1 MVLRRPPR
9 IASRAGFPAGP
20 SLCLHTPLT
29 GSSPL
34 PRCPSSRA
42 VLCSHTKTTASPPP
56 ERPPGPAVPR
66 GLGLAA
72 PPFLPALLPGHPV
85 AESFWVGSCGLRP
98 PPSWKPQWQRG
109 EKGRGEGRLGQE
121 STPTWGLGAE
131 SGSPNARCCSPAS
144 LSCCWACLWPPWLF
158 IPTSGPTL
166 LPSAVR
172 PWRGTPTRPC
182 TTGGFLCFAL
192 VFCALLQVVFW
203 RFYNPTQVEDAVL
216 DTYDLVY
223 EQAVRSPSSVWRQEL
238 AAIQDT
244 FQCCGKW
251 SPFGLLGDAEAGL
264 CPGELARREVRR
276 AARASGPSGVA
287 AGHHG
292 APPQTQGHAPRGSRG
307 KSRCGPEGEAVVR
320 EARRGLGWGRQLTT
334 GPFCIH
340 SFVHTTPARASPGQ
354 ARRPCDPAA
363 VKPPTP
369 PSEASSSTG
378 GRRETDGV

>member
-1 MVLRRPPR
+1 MGPWSRVR
-9 IASRAGFPAGP
+9 IAKCQM
-20 SLCLHTPLT
+20 LLT
-29 GSSPL
+29 GFF
-34 PRCPSSRA
+34 
-42 VLCSHTKTTASPPP
+42 VL
-56 ERPPGPAVPR
+56 
-66 GLGLAA
+66 
-72 PPFLPALLPGHPV
+72 
-85 AESFWVGSCGLRP
+85 
-98 PPSWKPQWQRG
+98 
-109 EKGRGEGRLGQE
+109 
-121 STPTWGLGAE
+121 
-131 SGSPNARCCSPAS
+131 
-144 LSCCWACLWPPWLF
+144 
-158 IPTSGPTL
+158 
-166 LPSAVR
+166 
-172 PWRGTPTRPC
+172 
-182 TTGGFLCFAL
+182 GFLCFAL

>member
-244 FQCCGKW
+244 DCLQGVRSFLKTHL
-251 SPFGLLGDAEAGL
+251 SIVTALVGLGLAFTVYVMLLSSFLWAAIRSGRSLDHRGTYTPTPRARGRRPQEPSLSRYSQRDPALQHPYEMQALDDRLGGRGLADGPGL
-264 CPGELARREVRR
+264 CQHS
-276 AARASGPSGVA
+276 RASASRPVL
-287 AGHHG
+287 
-292 APPQTQGHAPRGSRG
+292 PPVCPQMCS
-307 KSRCGPEGEAVVR
+307 
-320 EARRGLGWGRQLTT
+320 
-334 GPFCIH
+334 FCDQQH
-340 SFVHTTPARASPGQ
+340 S
-354 ARRPCDPAA
+354 
-363 VKPPTP
+363 
-369 PSEASSSTG
+369 SEVLAL
-378 GRRETDGV
+378 